1 MIILISIAVFLAMF
15 CATLIWIISQY
26 DKQVK
31 QLNTQNE
38 DKDLIIDKLKNYMF
52 EIYKESHN
60 DNYLNA
66 ILLDE
71 TERE

>member
-1 MIILISIAVFLAMF
+1 MIILISIVIFLAMF
-15 CATLIWIISQY
+15 CATLIWIILQY

-31 QLNTQNE
+31 QLSKQNE
-38 DKDLIIDKLKNYMF
+38 DKALIICRLKEYMF

-66 ILLDE
+66 ILDE

>member
-1 MIILISIAVFLAMF
+1 MF
-15 CATLIWIISQY
+15 CAALIWIISQY

-31 QLNTQNE
+31 QLKTQNE
-38 DKDLIIDKLKNYMF
+38 DKDLIIGRLKEYMF

-66 ILLDE
+66 ILDE

>member
-1 MIILISIAVFLAMF
+1 MSILILLVIFLAMF